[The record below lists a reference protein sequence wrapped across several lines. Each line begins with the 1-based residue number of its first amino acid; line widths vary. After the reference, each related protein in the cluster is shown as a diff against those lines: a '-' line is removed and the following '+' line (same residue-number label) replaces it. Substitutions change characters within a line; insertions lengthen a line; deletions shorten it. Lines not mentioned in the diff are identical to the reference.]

1 MSEKYDYQSYLYPAG
16 SASSGGGASAG
27 TGSGTGAGTSVALTK
42 AAVQGALGS
51 TTLERVQA
59 LLPQFEAGFIEKPSG
74 LADYTWWAVKFKEPY
89 TGDLDKLV
97 VLVTPLLDSY
107 AYFLVQNV
115 TAEGFEFQCT
125 RTAYL
130 RGVYYTKFATA

>member
-1 MSEKYDYQSYLYPAG
+1 MSEKYDYQSYLYPAS

-27 TGSGTGAGTSVALTK
+27 AGSGTGAALTK

-59 LLPQFEAGFIEKPSG
+59 LLPHFEAGFIEKPDG

-97 VLVTPLLDSY
+97 VLVMPLLDSY

-125 RTAYL
+125 RAAYL
-130 RGVYYTKFATA
+130 RGMYYTKFATA